1 MSETYLWP
9 IFGAIFVVALTL
21 DLFVFQRKAHVI
33 PVKEALKL
41 VGFWF
46 ALAAIFNIVIY
57 FYLGHEKGVLFTT
70 SYLIEYS
77 LSVDNLFVFL
87 AIFTYFAVPREAQRK
102 VLLWGILGAIFFR
115 GIFIFAGIELIERFH
130 FLVYVLGAFLI
141 YTSIKLITQKEKE
154 VEPEK
159 NPIVRFSRKIIR
171 VAPAYEGTSF
181 FKKINGVRFATPLII
196 VLVAIETMD
205 IMFAT
210 DSVPAVLAVTL
221 DPLIVYSSN
230 IFAILG
236 LRALFFA
243 LAGLFYLFRYLS
255 SGICIVLA
263 FVGVKML
270 LNDVFPIP
278 VLISLGVVLAIL
290 AGSVILSIILPKKEI
305 KEASASGNPSA
316 KEERKK

>member
-1 MSETYLWP
+1 MNETYLWP
-9 IFGAIFVVALTL
+9 IFAGIFVVALVF

-41 VGFWF
+41 VGFWV
-46 ALAAIFNIVIY
+46 ALALAFNVVIY
-57 FYLGHEKGVLFTT
+57 FYLGHEKGILFTT
-70 SYLIEYS
+70 AYLIEYS

-115 GIFIFAGIELIERFH
+115 GIFIFAGIQLIERFH
-130 FLVYVLGAFLI
+130 FLVYLLGAFLI
-141 YTSIKLITQKEKE
+141 YTAIKLLTQKEIE

-159 NPIVRFSRKIIR
+159 NPIVRFARKIIR
-171 VAPAYEGTSF
+171 VAPEYDGASF
-181 FKKINGVRFATPLII
+181 FKRTNGVLLATPLII
-196 VLVAIETMD
+196 VLIAIETMD

-210 DSVPAVLAVTL
+210 DSVPAVLAITT

-255 SGICIVLA
+255 TGVCFVLA

-270 LNDVFPIP
+270 LTDVFPIP
-278 VLISLGVVLAIL
+278 VLISLGVVVAIL
-290 AGSVILSIILPKKEI
+290 VGSVILSVVLPKKEERPALANPAK
-305 KEASASGNPSA
+305 KE
-316 KEERKK
+316 KTKK

>member
-1 MSETYLWP
+1 MSEAYLWP
-9 IFGAIFVVALTL
+9 VFAGVFVVALFF

-41 VGFWF
+41 VGFWV
-46 ALAAIFNIVIY
+46 ALALAFNVVVY
-57 FYLGHEKGVLFTT
+57 FYLGHEKGILFTT
-70 SYLIEYS
+70 AYLIEYS

-115 GIFIFAGIELIERFH
+115 GIFIFAGITLIERFH
-130 FLVYVLGAFLI
+130 FLIYLLGAFLI
-141 YTSIKLITQKEKE
+141 YTAIKLMTQKEIE

-159 NPIVRFSRKIIR
+159 NPIVRFARKIIP
-171 VAPAYEGTSF
+171 VAPEYDGASF
-181 FKKINGVRFATPLII
+181 FKRTNGVLLATPLII

-210 DSVPAVLAVTL
+210 DSVPAVLAITT
-221 DPLIVYSSN
+221 DPLVVYASN

-255 SGICIVLA
+255 TGICIVLA

-270 LNDVFPIP
+270 LTDVFPIP
-278 VLISLGVVLAIL
+278 VTISLGVVVAIL
-290 AGSVILSIILPKKEI
+290 VGSVLASIILPKKE
-305 KEASASGNPSA
+305 ETPALENPP
-316 KEERKK
+316 KKKK